1 MVDAELDG
9 IRGEFQIDTGARS
22 SISIMH
28 PFAVSNHLLEKYQAK
43 TEVIAGYGFGGPARA
58 LLIRPQSLKI
68 GSIEIKEPI
77 GLIELGEKG
86 VAANYEH
93 QVLYLEPNASFAEP
107 NVFDRSGLWCM
118 QDEAGGLQIVDVV
131 KNSPADKAGLQ
142 AGDHVLGLDGTAIK
156 GSQII
161 DLRGKLKQ
169 ASGTKVTLQVDGK
182 AGKRE
187 VCPTLVELS

>member
-1 MVDAELDG
+1 
-9 IRGEFQIDTGARS
+9 
-22 SISIMH
+22 
-28 PFAVSNHLLEKYQAK
+28 
-43 TEVIAGYGFGGPARA
+43 
-58 LLIRPQSLKI
+58 
-68 GSIEIKEPI
+68 
-77 GLIELGEKG
+77 
-86 VAANYEH
+86 
-93 QVLYLEPNASFAEP
+93 
-107 NVFDRSGLWCM
+107 M

-169 ASGTKVTLQVDGK
+169 ASGTKVTLQVEGK

-187 VCPTLVELS
+187 VCLTLVELS